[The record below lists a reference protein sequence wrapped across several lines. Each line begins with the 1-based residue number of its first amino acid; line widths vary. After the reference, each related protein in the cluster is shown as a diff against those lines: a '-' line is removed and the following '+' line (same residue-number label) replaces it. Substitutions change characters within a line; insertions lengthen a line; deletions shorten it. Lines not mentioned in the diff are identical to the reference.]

1 MTPPPKAESKKSVEN
16 SKVKVTV
23 KKSTASASAPLVLN
37 ITAKGDTWLRVIVDG
52 NQRDEIFLLEGES
65 RRWSGDKTFV
75 LTIGNASSTV
85 VQLNGSSIS
94 LPKTESNLVRDFLI
108 SKNNLP

>member
-1 MTPPPKAESKKSVEN
+1 VAVTEKVVDN
-16 SKVKVTV
+16 SKVKVTL
-23 KKSTASASAPLVLN
+23 KKKTAPSKSPLVLN

-65 RRWSGDKTFV
+65 RRWSGNKTFV
-75 LTIGNASSTV
+75 LTIGTATSTV
-85 VQLNGSSIS
+85 VELNGSSIP

-108 SKNNLP
+108 SKNDLL